1 MYYIN
6 IIEVKGVTRNDTAS
20 DLDFYG
26 LTIHVDTGLI
36 NIETIQ
42 V

>member
-6 IIEVKGVTRNDTAS
+6 IIEVKGVTRNDTVS

-26 LTIHVDTGLI
+26 FTIHVDEASST
-36 NIETIQ
+36 
-42 V
+42 

>member
-6 IIEVKGVTRNDTAS
+6 IIEVKGVTRNDTVS

-26 LTIHVDTGLI
+26 FTTHVDEASST
-36 NIETIQ
+36 
-42 V
+42 